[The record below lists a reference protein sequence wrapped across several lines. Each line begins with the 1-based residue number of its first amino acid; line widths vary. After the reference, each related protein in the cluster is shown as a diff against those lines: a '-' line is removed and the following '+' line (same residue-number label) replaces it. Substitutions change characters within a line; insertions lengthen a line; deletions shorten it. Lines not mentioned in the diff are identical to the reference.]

1 MNYFRVELPKE
12 QSSIIKVMGV
22 GGGGSNAVNYMYSK
36 GIKGVDFYLCNT
48 DAQHLEKSAV
58 QNKIQLGS
66 SLTEGLGAGGDPEF
80 GKRCA
85 MESLAQIEDALKHN
99 TKMLFITAGMGGGTG
114 TGAAPVIAQKAKQM
128 GILTVGIVTR
138 PFQNEGPIKAEKAEK
153 GIADLKPHVD
163 ALLVINNQRI
173 LQMFSNLRIMEAL
186 SKADDV
192 LFTAAKGIAEIIT
205 VEGFLNVD
213 FRDVKTALE
222 NSGRAIMGTGTAIG
236 DDRALIASKM
246 ALESPLLDE
255 NSINGAQHILLNI
268 SFGKD
273 DPYANEIDQILS
285 YFQNEAGLKANLKYG
300 LTQNDSLDKE
310 LAITVVATGFERSMM
325 AESAVEPVF
334 ETDDHE
340 GVIEINFGDIE
351 SVSLVPDAT
360 AEPVKPA
367 MQLPFEEFAR
377 KEQNAGF
384 QNNDHRVS
392 NPNDLDVP
400 AYKRQKIVFEDPT
413 PGVEI
418 SKLTLEEDKDKGV
431 RFKDNGNKYLHDNVD

>member
-36 GIKGVDFYLCNT
+36 GIKGVDFYLCNK

-85 MESLAQIEDALKHN
+85 MESLTQIEDALKHN

-138 PFQNEGPIKAEKAEK
+138 PFQNEGPIKAEKAER

-186 SKADDV
+186 SNE
-192 LFTAAKGIAEIIT
+192 LT
-205 VEGFLNVD
+205 V
-213 FRDVKTALE
+213 
-222 NSGRAIMGTGTAIG
+222 
-236 DDRALIASKM
+236 
-246 ALESPLLDE
+246 
-255 NSINGAQHILLNI
+255 H
-268 SFGKD
+268 
-273 DPYANEIDQILS
+273 
-285 YFQNEAGLKANLKYG
+285 
-300 LTQNDSLDKE
+300 
-310 LAITVVATGFERSMM
+310 
-325 AESAVEPVF
+325 
-334 ETDDHE
+334 
-340 GVIEINFGDIE
+340 
-351 SVSLVPDAT
+351 
-360 AEPVKPA
+360 
-367 MQLPFEEFAR
+367 
-377 KEQNAGF
+377 
-384 QNNDHRVS
+384 
-392 NPNDLDVP
+392 
-400 AYKRQKIVFEDPT
+400 
-413 PGVEI
+413 
-418 SKLTLEEDKDKGV
+418 
-431 RFKDNGNKYLHDNVD
+431 

>member
-1 MNYFRVELPKE
+1 MNYFKVELPKE

-58 QNKIQLGS
+58 LNKIQLGS

-85 MESLAQIEDALKHN
+85 MESLTQIEDALKHN

-222 NSGRAIMGTGTAIG
+222 NSGRAIMGTGIAIG

-268 SFGKD
+268 SFGKE
-273 DPYANEIDQILS
+273 DPYANEIDAILS

-310 LAITVVATGFERSMM
+310 LAITVVATGFEKT
-325 AESAVEPVF
+325 AAVEIKLDMTEVA
-334 ETDDHE
+334 EIEDE

-351 SVSLVPDAT
+351 EVTLKTESTD
-360 AEPVKPA
+360 EVKPA
-367 MQLPFEEFAR
+367 IQLPFEEFAKR
-377 KEQNAGF
+377 DQ
-384 QNNDHRVS
+384 QNNNPSVHRVT
-392 NPNDLDVP
+392 NPHDLNVP
-400 AYKRQKIVFEDPT
+400 AYKRHQVMFEDPA

-418 SKLTLEEDKDKGV
+418 SKLTLEEDKDKGI